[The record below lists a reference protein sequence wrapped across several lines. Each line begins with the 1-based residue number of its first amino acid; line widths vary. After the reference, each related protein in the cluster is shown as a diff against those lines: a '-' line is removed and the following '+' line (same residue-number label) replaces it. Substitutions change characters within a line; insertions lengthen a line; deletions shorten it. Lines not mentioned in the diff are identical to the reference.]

1 MVSHHYLF
9 FFFFF
14 FLLDNTYLKLK
25 IIIFFNQKKKLKINF
40 NHLFQV
46 FSRGNISHKYVIKTH
61 HGTKYTQ
68 LFDSN
73 WGRFYLFFKCQD
85 PLKKDFFFSFFLI
98 SCTRCILTCNL
109 TLEHF
114 GMACCLIPTMLKY
127 IILRM
132 TPASHHTVLF
142 LEYDHPV

>member
-1 MVSHHYLF
+1 MQPYPVVGTKYTLWFHTTTFFLF
-9 FFFFF
+9 FF
-14 FLLDNTYLKLK
+14 DNTRHYLKLK
-25 IIIFFNQKKKLKINF
+25 INL

-46 FSRGNISHKYVIKTH
+46 FFRGNISYKYVTKTH
-61 HGTKYTQ
+61 HCNKYKQ

-85 PLKKDFFFSFFLI
+85 PLKKDFFFFLFFLI
-98 SCTRCILTCNL
+98 SCTRCILACNL
-109 TLEHF
+109 MLEHF

-142 LEYDHPV
+142 LE